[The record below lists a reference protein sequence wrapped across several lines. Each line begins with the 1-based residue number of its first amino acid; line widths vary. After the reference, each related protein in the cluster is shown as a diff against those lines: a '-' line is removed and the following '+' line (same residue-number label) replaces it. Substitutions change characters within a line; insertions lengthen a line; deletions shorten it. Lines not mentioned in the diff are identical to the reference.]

1 MSGQRRAG
9 IAALAL
15 GLLLV
20 LGARLVPGLGGPP
33 LYDGVVTA
41 GPYLWLDPAPGQQG
55 NPQGAAATVSVGSGG
70 NDIVA
75 LATPETVPQAQIL
88 AVPGS
93 LTLPS
98 GATSLSV
105 SIKPVPVP
113 GQPADGALGS
123 NVYEFKVA
131 DQTGA
136 AATAKASARVSIV
149 LRSADATLLTGVV
162 ERWDGTRWVPLK
174 TAPPGVGGAY
184 LVVVTEFGDYAVVR
198 PSAAGSAGP
207 AGASGAAASPSA
219 SGAAGS
225 SSAAASAAAGSST
238 SAGQPTPEASAGT
251 SSAGPGGGVVLPIAA
266 AGAIALAVLVL
277 MLLLGRRSGPPPP
290 PPSEPGPGRRRSPGS
305 RAPYRGAH
313 RVERDD

>member
-1 MSGQRRAG
+1 VSGQRRAG
-9 IAALAL
+9 IAALGL

-41 GPYLWLDPAPGQQG
+41 GPYLWLSPGPGQQG

-98 GATSLSV
+98 GAASLSV
-105 SIKPVPVP
+105 SIKPVPAP
-113 GQPADGALGS
+113 GQPADGTLAS
-123 NVYEFKVA
+123 NVYDFTVA
-131 DQTGA
+131 DQRGA
-136 AATAKASARVSIV
+136 TATAKASARVSIV

-162 ERWDGTRWVPLK
+162 ERWDGSHWVPLK

-184 LVVVTEFGDYAVVR
+184 LVVVTEFGDYAVVM
-198 PSAAGSAGP
+198 PSAAGSSAT
-207 AGASGAAASPSA
+207 AGASGAVPAPTAPEAAGSA
-219 SGAAGS
+219 AGTAGS
-225 SSAAASAAAGSST
+225 SSAAVSAAGEPTPGASVPASDAGSGSM
-238 SAGQPTPEASAGT
+238 
-251 SSAGPGGGVVLPIAA
+251 VLPIVG
-266 AGAIALAVLVL
+266 AGAIVLVVLLL
-277 MLLLGRRSGPPPP
+277 MLLLGRRSGTPPPA
-290 PPSEPGPGRRRSPGS
+290 PSERGPGRRRPPGS
-305 RAPYRGAH
+305 RPPYRGAH
-313 RVERDD
+313 RIERDDR